1 MFLVRS
7 VFIAGFSGARRS
19 RRTQRASGFSLI
31 ELLIVI
37 AIILII
43 LAVALPK
50 LTSARRYAQEMAAAK
65 AITTIHTAET
75 QYYSQYGQYA
85 TSLQQLGPPA
95 SGTPGPSGAELI
107 DKDLAGGEK
116 GGFKFTLQQTQTGYS
131 LSVVPTA
138 FGTSGTH
145 TYFSDQSMSIH
156 QHNGQEPATA
166 NDPLLGETQ
175 QQQQQQAPSSAPPA
189 TAPAP

>member
-1 MFLVRS
+1 MFLVRK
-7 VFIAGFSGARRS
+7 RNS
-19 RRTQRASGFSLI
+19 RRPSLSSGFSLI

-75 QYYSQYGQYA
+75 QYYSQYGAYA
-85 TSLQQLGPPA
+85 TTLAQLGPPA

-107 DKDLAGGEK
+107 DRDLASGEK
-116 GGFKFTLQQTQTGYS
+116 GGFKFVLAQTQTGYA
-131 LSVVPTA
+131 LNVNPVA

-156 QHNGQEPATA
+156 QHNGQEPATVS
-166 NDPLLGETQ
+166 DPLLGETQ
-175 QQQQQQAPSSAPPA
+175 QQQQQQGAPAAPPA
-189 TAPAP
+189 TAPPQ

>member
-1 MFLVRS
+1 MFQVRK
-7 VFIAGFSGARRS
+7 
-19 RRTQRASGFSLI
+19 RTGSPRNSGFSLI

-50 LTSARRYAQEMAAAK
+50 LTSARRYAQEMAATK

-85 TSLQQLGPPA
+85 TSLAQLGPPA
-95 SGTPGPSGAELI
+95 SGTPGPNGAELI
-107 DKDLAGGEK
+107 DRDLASGEK
-116 GGFKFTLQQTQTGYS
+116 GGFKFVLQQTPTGYA
-131 LSVVPTA
+131 LAVNPTA

-145 TYFSDQSMSIH
+145 TYFSDQSMAIH
-156 QHNGQEPATA
+156 VHNGQEPATA
-166 NDPLLGETQ
+166 NDGLLGES
-175 QQQQQQAPSSAPPA
+175 QQQAPAAGPPA